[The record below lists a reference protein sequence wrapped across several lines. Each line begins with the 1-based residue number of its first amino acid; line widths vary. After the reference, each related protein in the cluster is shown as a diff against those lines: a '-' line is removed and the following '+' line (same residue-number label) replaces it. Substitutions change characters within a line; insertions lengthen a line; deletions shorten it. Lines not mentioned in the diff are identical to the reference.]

1 MPYPVC
7 VFIKKSDGSYFQVR
21 DSDLALI
28 DEWKWSSTQYN
39 VRDFAIDTLGNI
51 FFAKGDTYVRK
62 HAEDGTVIKIQTAP
76 YVRYTFDTV
85 LNSYGYVCNLQKNSD
100 GYYYS
105 GRGYTKDENLD
116 YVQTVYTEFTRNVS
130 YTGIVFEDHYIFYLS
145 RNGVIEKWTTEGY
158 KVKLGEID
166 ISGYSPANL
175 AFIDDYIVFGSGSK
189 LCKVSKAG
197 GAITE
202 LPILWDAVT
211 GEPDPPEDGLII
223 GEIHVG
229 RLTNTTFVV
238 AFECKPSGTD
248 NPYKWFLRKY
258 NLAGSQIGSTIDLGE
273 QSWVSLG
280 SYFDVGEVSPSVVT
294 NEVTNIVAVEGSE
307 SATFNANLTNGSGK
321 CHMRGFQYYDV
332 ETPGTIWN
340 ITYISGY
347 YDNGTY
353 SHTTSSHLT
362 VGHTYKVRAKVQNA
376 IELVYGEWV
385 EFTIPESGVTTEAVS
400 QVGIDH
406 AKGNGTVTGSNI
418 TERGFEVKLT
428 FSGTLREAINH
439 SIAGFKGDFSYNIA
453 TGKHEGTLI
462 KTVTEEGDFEE
473 GAFVGD
479 LGRFPI
485 AVASDKLFADETYEY
500 RAYAIIDGETYHG
513 DYVEFTTNSYPS
525 GEGPNYDAVS
535 PATPIVEPIPE
546 EEEEV
551 PEFEW
556 PEEIIP
562 ELEWPKFEVP
572 PFEFDPDIS
581 FGRTFGAFLRRLD
594 TKKDWKTLR
603 EKCIIYQENMN
614 QFALTINHNMLVL
627 KYLINDI
634 VEYID
639 GDVYPSDLKLMNSS
653 QHLTPL
659 YLEEI
664 SPNGFKDIINDFRLK
679 DVTNVHELNQN
690 FTKILQSLNS
700 LYESDYTTEPI
711 SYDAIEYRDTQPTA
725 KRMILQLEDMRR
737 KSREVRRLVIRNI
750 KRIFTYV

>member
-1 MPYPVC
+1 MPTATIYRSYAVDFDNPVYAEEPPATETDYLSARNAAESKNVYENPGTALVPQQGTLATDEGFFVRRSAIYFDTSPLEGLNITNVVLRVYLYYSSSGAHCGNTIQNGQPTYPHEPAVAGDYSLSHYSGNGGQ
-7 VFIKKSDGSYFQVR
+7 IPPG
-21 DSDLALI
+21 
-28 DEWKWSSTQYN
+28 
-39 VRDFAIDTLGNI
+39 LGNGWYDI
-51 FFAKGDTYVRK
+51 QLT
-62 HAEDGTVIKIQTAP
+62 EDGISWINKTGITKLI
-76 YVRYTFDTV
+76 VRSNNDINAVVPTH
-85 LNSYGYVCNLQKNSD
+85 SGEGYGLRNDST
-100 GYYYS
+100 YYS
-105 GRGYTKDENLD
+105 P
-116 YVQTVYTEFTRNVS
+116 
-130 YTGIVFEDHYIFYLS
+130 
-145 RNGVIEKWTTEGY
+145 
-158 KVKLGEID
+158 KL
-166 ISGYSPANL
+166 L
-175 AFIDDYIVFGSGSK
+175 
-189 LCKVSKAG
+189 
-197 GAITE
+197 
-202 LPILWDAVT
+202 
-211 GEPDPPEDGLII
+211 
-223 GEIHVG
+223 
-229 RLTNTTFVV
+229 
-238 AFECKPSGTD
+238 
-248 NPYKWFLRKY
+248 
-258 NLAGSQIGSTIDLGE
+258 
-273 QSWVSLG
+273 
-280 SYFDVGEVSPSVVT
+280 
-294 NEVTNIVAVEGSE
+294 
-307 SATFNANLTNGSGK
+307 
-321 CHMRGFQYYDV
+321 
-332 ETPGTIWN
+332 
-340 ITYISGY
+340 ITY
-347 YDNGTY
+347 TP
-353 SHTTSSHLT
+353 
-362 VGHTYKVRAKVQNA
+362 A
-376 IELVYGEWV
+376 
-385 EFTIPESGVTTEAVS
+385 GVTTEAAS

-406 AKGNGTVTGSNI
+406 AKGNGTITGSNI

-428 FSGTLREAINH
+428 FSGTLKEAINH

-453 TGKHEGTLI
+453 TGKYEGTLI
-462 KTVTEEGDFEE
+462 KTVTEAGSFEE

-485 AVASDKLFADETYEY
+485 AVASDKLFAEETYEY
-500 RAYAIIDGETYHG
+500 RAYAIIDGETYYG

-525 GEGPNYDAVS
+525 GEGPDEDAVS
-535 PATPIVEPIPE
+535 PATPIIELIPE
-546 EEEEV
+546 EEEEI

-562 ELEWPKFEVP
+562 ELEWPEIDIP

-614 QFALTINHNMLVL
+614 QFALTVNHNMLVL

-634 VEYID
+634 VEYIN
-639 GDVYPSDLKLMNSS
+639 GDVYPSDLELMNSS